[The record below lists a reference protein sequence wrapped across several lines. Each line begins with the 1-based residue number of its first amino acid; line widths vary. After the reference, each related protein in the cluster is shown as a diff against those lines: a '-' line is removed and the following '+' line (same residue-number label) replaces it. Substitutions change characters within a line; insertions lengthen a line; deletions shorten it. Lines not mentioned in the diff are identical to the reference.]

1 MVSNM
6 IAVKCR
12 TEFLKIFKL
21 LILVVCI
28 SSSMFGKNKLQSE
41 ACNDFFDY
49 CDSISN
55 NESSH
60 NDVQNKSS
68 NILSMVLASNRYLTL
83 TSENG
88 LKGRQTRSNDA
99 VETSNKITSMLD
111 ELLNDSG
118 YDKQLR
124 PGLSGVPIEVT
135 SA

>member
-1 MVSNM
+1 MSV
-6 IAVKCR
+6 IKCI
-12 TEFLKIFKL
+12 TEFLKLFKV
-21 LILVVCI
+21 LIWVVCI
-28 SSSMFGKNKLQSE
+28 SASMFGKNKFQSE
-41 ACNDFFDY
+41 ACNNFFDY

-60 NDVQNKSS
+60 NDVQKNAS
-68 NILSMVLASNRYLTL
+68 NILSMVLASNRYLNS

-88 LKGRQTRSNDA
+88 LKGRQKRSNGA
-99 VETSNKITSMLD
+99 FETSNKITSMLD